1 MVPLEYLSVLNDETK
16 EKLIGLCLD
25 RKLMDTLDEDGE
37 TMPEEDE
44 IEDGIEDEEMA
55 LEEDIE

>member
-1 MVPLEYLSVLNDETK
+1 M
-16 EKLIGLCLD
+16 CFD